1 MIVKLYFSPVPVTDA
16 KIRGRVA
23 VVIDVLRASTSIC
36 TAVRN
41 GCREV
46 VPVGSTGDA
55 AAMRANLDKGKV
67 LLCGEREGLKVEGFD
82 LGNSPS
88 EYTEETVRDKVLIF
102 ASTNGSRAI
111 LKCAAAFQTLVCGF
125 VNLSLVAETI
135 LNEQKDVA
143 VVCAGRQG
151 NFSLEDTFCG
161 GALIDKLVNTGQ
173 FMVDNDAAQVAQ
185 MLYKNRD
192 DSIEAVI
199 SRADHARYL
208 KELGFG
214 ADILTAAAVDS
225 VSVAPVLAGNK
236 VIDLQKQKVE
246 GTV

>member
-1 MIVKLYFSPVPVTDA
+1 MIVKLYFSPAPVTDA

-36 TAVRN
+36 TAIQN
-41 GCREV
+41 GCREI

-88 EYTEETVRDKVLIF
+88 EYSEEIVREKVLIF

-111 LKCAAAFQTLVCGF
+111 LKCAAAAQAMVGGF
-125 VNLSLVAETI
+125 VNLSIVAATI
-135 LNEQKDVA
+135 LNAQKDVA

-161 GALIDKLVNTGQ
+161 GALIDLLVSSGKFT
-173 FMVDNDAAQVAQ
+173 VDNDAAQVAQ

-192 DSIEAVI
+192 NSVEAVI
-199 SRADHARYL
+199 GRSDHARYL
-208 KELGFG
+208 KDLGFG
-214 ADILTAAAVDS
+214 ADIVTAAAVDT
-225 VSVAPVLAGNK
+225 VNVVPVLVGNK
-236 VIDLQKQKVE
+236 VIDLQKQRAE